1 MSDTIK
7 AVLSSPGHP
16 EYGEV
21 TIPFPIPRKE
31 YDRTMELLESLSAG
45 DALARDCRVVEL
57 ESQYPVLD
65 RLEGACVNA
74 DELDYLAKRLDS
86 FCKGE
91 RDQYQAMA
99 HKLDMADIQD
109 LINLT
114 FCCQEATVITDF
126 SDLESIGKSHRV
138 ILNGGTMDVD
148 QYEKLDGKAEALKLI
163 LHTEGTITPYGV
175 VYDNG
180 MELKQLY
187 AGYRFP
193 AYFYEDCPLM
203 MCATSRQTGESAYLE
218 LPASDRQIGRGL
230 LRAGIANLRDVDLSV
245 EVDNL
250 PQKVSDRLHLEREG
264 LDDLNAMCLAI
275 QRLEPKQ
282 KEKLE
287 AVVCAAQ
294 PNYAREVRRLAEE
307 LEQFDFIPDVHTA
320 EEYGKYM
327 IQESGHFEYDENL
340 EGFYN
345 YTRYGNERIKAEGG
359 LFTSHGYVAYHGT
372 IPLLELMQNDPA
384 QQYRQEQGPQMGGIM

>member
-1 MSDTIK
+1 MN
-7 AVLSSPGHP
+7 V
-16 EYGEV
+16 
-21 TIPFPIPRKE
+21 
-31 YDRTMELLESLSAG
+31 
-45 DALARDCRVVEL
+45 
-57 ESQYPVLD
+57 
-65 RLEGACVNA
+65 

-91 RDQYQAMA
+91 RDQFLAMA

-193 AYFYEDCPLM
+193 AYFYEDGPLM

-218 LPASDRQIGRGL
+218 LPG
-230 LRAGIANLRDVDLSV
+230 
-245 EVDNL
+245 
-250 PQKVSDRLHLEREG
+250 
-264 LDDLNAMCLAI
+264 
-275 QRLEPKQ
+275 
-282 KEKLE
+282 
-287 AVVCAAQ
+287 
-294 PNYAREVRRLAEE
+294 
-307 LEQFDFIPDVHTA
+307 TA
-320 EEYGKYM
+320 EK
-327 IQESGHFEYDENL
+327 
-340 EGFYN
+340 
-345 YTRYGNERIKAEGG
+345 
-359 LFTSHGYVAYHGT
+359 
-372 IPLLELMQNDPA
+372 
-384 QQYRQEQGPQMGGIM
+384 